1 VTGFYWLASYPRS
14 GSTWLALALCSIHR
28 SGSPVEFA
36 AGTTLFPQAAERD
49 AFDRALGIESSD
61 LTPDE
66 DERLR
71 PRLYETLAK
80 QASEPLIRRVHSAFV
95 RTSAGEP
102 LFPPALTLGAV
113 YLVRDPRDV
122 AISYANYMDRDIGE
136 TIEAMRNP
144 GAAIGAPPG
153 ALSPLLRQRLLTWSD
168 HVQSWLNAGMR
179 LLPVRYEDL
188 LADPAGV
195 LSTVAAFL
203 GWNTAPEIIAAAVET
218 TQFSRL
224 RSAEQKHGFE
234 SSARRSGPFFRRG
247 VAGDWRTALTPEQVR
262 QLEHDH
268 GTAMARVG
276 YALSLAEAEG

>member
-1 VTGFYWLASYPRS
+1 MYRG
-14 GSTWLALALCSIHR
+14 
-28 SGSPVEFA
+28 GSPVEFA
-36 AGTTLFPQAAERD
+36 AGTMLFPQAAARD

-61 LTPDE
+61 LTPEE

-80 QASEPLIRRVHSAFV
+80 QAGEPMIRRVHSAFV
-95 RTSAGEP
+95 HTSAGEP

-122 AISYANYMDRDIGE
+122 AVSYANYMNQDIDG

-153 ALSPLLRQRLLTWSD
+153 GLSPLLRQRLLTWSD
-168 HVQSWLNAGMR
+168 HVRSWLDAGLR
-179 LLPVRYEDL
+179 LLLVRYEDL
-188 LADPAGV
+188 LANPAGV
-195 LSTVAAFL
+195 LSAVAAFL
-203 GWNTAPEIIAAAVET
+203 EWNAPPEVIAAAVET
-218 TQFSRL
+218 TRFSRL

-234 SSARRSGPFFRRG
+234 SSARRSGSFFRRG
-247 VAGDWRTALTPEQVR
+247 LAGGWRTGLTPEQVR
-262 QLEHDH
+262 QLEYDH

-276 YALSLAEAEG
+276 YAISLAEAD

>member
-1 VTGFYWLASYPRS
+1 MTGFYWLVSYPRS
-14 GSTWLALALCSIHR
+14 GSTWLALALCSMHR
-28 SGSPVEFA
+28 GGSPVEFA
-36 AGTTLFPQAAERD
+36 AGTMLFPQAAARD
-49 AFDRALGIESSD
+49 TFDRALGIESSD

-71 PRLYETLAK
+71 PRLYETLAR
-80 QASEPLIRRVHSAFV
+80 QADEPMIRRIHSAFV
-95 RTSAGEP
+95 HTSAGEP

-122 AISYANYMDRDIGE
+122 ALSYAHYMNRDIDFM
-136 TIEAMRNP
+136 IEAMRNP

-168 HVQSWLNAGMR
+168 HVRSWLDAGLR
-179 LLPVRYEDL
+179 LLLVRYEDL
-188 LADPAGV
+188 LANPAGV
-195 LSTVAAFL
+195 LSSVAAFL
-203 GWNTAPEIIAAAVET
+203 GWNTAPEVIAAAVET

-234 SSARRSGPFFRRG
+234 SSARRPGPFFRRG
-247 VAGDWRTALTPEQVR
+247 LAGGWRTGLTPEQIR

-268 GTAMARVG
+268 GPAMARVG
-276 YALSLAEAEG
+276 YAV